1 MGAKM
6 VPDAADPILLLYG
19 LNGQL
24 SVICRDMG
32 EVRGCRPMDASMAG
46 CALVERVRHCGI
58 PHT

>member
-1 MGAKM
+1 M